1 MKILRAMY
9 VFSFT
14 LLVYLGLCLLGWG
27 LTDISD
33 FFIAST
39 RLAYALIIA
48 AFALLVGTQSYH
60 SLAGIQDGKEET
72 GQRVRR
78 QTIIGSMLVVSLF
91 AGLFLIPFSSRR
103 EWLVFPELT
112 WLAWIG
118 TASCASG
125 YWLVFWSGLALGRQY
140 SAEVTLQKDHQLI
153 TTGPYRLI
161 RHPRYLGI
169 LFIAL
174 GLTLVFHSWIG
185 LLFTFVAKGLILFRI
200 HDEEKLLQE
209 HFGKQWEDYCRKS
222 WRLVPYLY

>member
-1 MKILRAMY
+1 MKILRAVY

-14 LLVYLGLCLLGWG
+14 LLIYLGLCLLGWG

-33 FFIAST
+33 FFADST

-48 AFALLVGTQSYH
+48 VFALLVGTQSYH
-60 SLAGIQDGKEET
+60 SLAAIQDGKEET
-72 GQRVRR
+72 GQRIRR

-91 AGLFLIPFSSRR
+91 TGLFLIPFSSRH

-112 WLAWIG
+112 WLAWIR
-118 TASCASG
+118 AACSASG
-125 YWLVFWSGLALGRQY
+125 YWLVYWSGLALGRQY
-140 SAEVTLQKDHQLI
+140 SAEVTLQKGHQLI

-174 GLTLVFHSWIG
+174 GLTLVFHSWLG
-185 LLFTFVAKGLILFRI
+185 LLFTMVANGLILFRI